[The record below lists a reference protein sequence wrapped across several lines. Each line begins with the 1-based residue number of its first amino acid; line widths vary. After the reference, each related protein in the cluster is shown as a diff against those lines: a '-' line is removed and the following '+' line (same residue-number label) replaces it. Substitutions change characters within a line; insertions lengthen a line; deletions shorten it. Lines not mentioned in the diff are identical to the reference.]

1 MALRRFVILAAT
13 ACAIQTACTSQM
25 ARSPYVKDYVD
36 RQEFA
41 AALDEIEQIDKAS
54 SRLLYLYEKGIVLH
68 YSGSYDESSAVLE
81 EAERLFDDLYTK
93 SLSREVGAMLT
104 SDNLIQYRGE
114 RFEAALV
121 HYYKILNYLLVS
133 DTEGALVECRKLD
146 NRFKTFAESDDSV
159 YVNDPFLQ
167 YLTGMVYLEGGE
179 LADADVS
186 LRSALKAYGA
196 LGGRYALEVP
206 PSLRCD
212 LARCATL
219 LGDHD
224 AAERYAETAEGCDS
238 SEGKRGYG
246 TVNVFVE
253 CGYAP
258 YKIEKNIVL
267 PIYKGEVHD
276 DTDADR
282 FAATLTNR
290 YGEPINE
297 DIELD
302 YILRVAVPELVSSP
316 EPFAAAWIRVA
327 VEGRPRE
334 EPARIVENLDA
345 LGFEAFEA
353 RRGGILLKTVA
364 RALVKYL
371 AKEGVDDKSALA
383 GWIVNLFN
391 VATETADVRSWA
403 TLPQTIR
410 MARLVV
416 PEGTYDLEIVLR
428 ASASEMDES
437 CVIEDVE
444 VTSGRSTFLNL
455 RIN

>member
-1 MALRRFVILAAT
+1 MALRRFVVVAAT

-25 ARSPYVKDYVD
+25 VRSPYVKDYVD
-36 RQEFA
+36 RQDFA
-41 AALDEIEQIDKAS
+41 AALDEIEQIDKGN

-68 YSGSYDESSAVLE
+68 YSGRYGESSAALE
-81 EAERLFDDLYTK
+81 EAEHLFDDLYTK
-93 SLSREVGAMLT
+93 SLSREVGAMLS

-121 HYYKILNYLLVS
+121 HYYKMLNYLFES

-146 NRFKTFAESDDSV
+146 NRFKTFSQSDDSV

-167 YLTGMVYLEGGE
+167 YLTGMVYLDGGE

-186 LRSALKAYGA
+186 LRSALEAYGV
-196 LGGRYALEVP
+196 LGERYALEVP
-206 PSLRCD
+206 ATLRCD

-219 LGDHD
+219 LGDRD
-224 AAERYAETAEGCDS
+224 AVDRYAENAEGCDPN
-238 SEGKRGYG
+238 EGNPGYG
-246 TVNVFVE
+246 AVIVFLE

-258 YKIEKNIVL
+258 SKVEQNIVL

-302 YILRVAVPELVSSP
+302 YVLRVAMPELVSSP
-316 EPFAAAWIRVA
+316 EPFAAAWVRVA

-334 EPARIVENLDA
+334 APARVVENLDA
-345 LGFEAFEA
+345 LAFEAFEA
-353 RRGGILLKTVA
+353 RRSGILLKTVS
-364 RALVKYL
+364 RALAKYL
-371 AKEGVDDKSALA
+371 AKEGVDDKSELA

-391 VATETADVRSWA
+391 VATESADVRTWA

-410 MARLVV
+410 MGKLVL
-416 PEGTYDLEIVLR
+416 PAGTYDLEIVLG
-428 ASASEMDES
+428 SAATEMNES
-437 CVIEDVE
+437 YVIEDVE
-444 VTSGRSTFLNL
+444 ITSGRSTFLNF